1 MPDSSIDQVV
11 SEEAFA
17 AQLSDPAEMLLR
29 LADRLLRTSQDHWT
43 RRHYFQLVSEAETV
57 EAFLDDHGA
66 RRNRGYHELR
76 ELVASVRW
84 LSSVGFSLRHLHGR
98 VASYGTA
105 LDRLPALADDFQAAL
120 DSGTDFVRASLC
132 ALLAAIVDEARRLGV
147 HIPTESFPEARFAA
161 QHSRQHLPHN
171 LGEEEIQEDQQKIA
185 EVASKYLEVC
195 HMLDGIRLPEQ
206 LDADAREDWFRSRC
220 TEERARVFEATVHN
234 LQSAYDTYIKGTV
247 LEAKD
252 HRLPALR
259 GHASAAFHLL
269 EGVTMLVHFVERHET
284 QREGDGSSARVSSL
298 VDRTQARAITL
309 DVLLTWA
316 SRFMELGRPLAEELL
331 PSYTN
336 VQELEVVLPD
346 DLVLHARP
354 ASLIVGIVNHH
365 GTPVEMELEGRAC
378 NAGSILDLM
387 VTVGSHPEA
396 RRFRFR
402 GDEKPLLDVQRLF
415 ECGLGEGGL
424 EALPPE
430 LDYLRG

>member
-1 MPDSSIDQVV
+1 MRDTSIDEVV

-29 LADRLLRTSQDHWT
+29 LAARLLCTARDGWT
-43 RRHYFQLVSEAETV
+43 RRHYFQLVSESEAV

-98 VASYGTA
+98 VAGYRTA
-105 LDRLPALADDFQAAL
+105 LDRLPALATEFHAAL

-132 ALLAAIVDEARRLGV
+132 ALLTAIVEEAQRLGV
-147 HIPTESFPEARFAA
+147 RIPTESFPEERFVT
-161 QHSRQHLPHN
+161 QHSRRLLPHN

-206 LDADAREDWFRSRC
+206 LDVDAREDWFRMRC

-252 HRLPALR
+252 HRLPSLR

-284 QREGDGSSARVSSL
+284 QREGGWGARVSSL
-298 VDRTQARAITL
+298 VDRAQARAITL
-309 DVLLTWA
+309 DVLLSWA

-336 VQELEVVLPD
+336 VQELEVILPD
-346 DLVLHARP
+346 DLILHARP

-365 GTPVEMELEGRAC
+365 GTPVEMELEGRVC

-396 RRFRFR
+396 RRFLFR
-402 GDEKPLLDVQRLF
+402 GDEKPLQDVQRLF
-415 ECGLGEGGL
+415 ACGLGEGGL
-424 EALPPE
+424 EALPTE

>member
-1 MPDSSIDQVV
+1 MPDSSIDEVV

-17 AQLSDPAEMLLR
+17 AQLSEPAEMLLR
-29 LADRLLRTSQDHWT
+29 LAHRLLSTTEGDWT
-43 RRHYFQLVSEAETV
+43 RRHYFQLVSESETV

-66 RRNRGYHELR
+66 RRNRAFHELR
-76 ELVASVRW
+76 DLVASVRW
-84 LSSVGFSLRHLHGR
+84 LSSVGFCLRHLHGR
-98 VASYGTA
+98 VSSYGTA
-105 LDRLPALADDFQAAL
+105 LDRLPALADEFQAAL
-120 DSGTDFVRASLC
+120 DRGTSFVRESLC
-132 ALLAAIVDEARRLGV
+132 ALLNSILEEAQRLQLR
-147 HIPTESFPEARFAA
+147 IPTESFPEDRFVV
-161 QHSRQHLPHN
+161 QHSRRHLPHN
-171 LGEEEIQEDQQKIA
+171 LGEDVIQEDQQKIA

-195 HMLDGIRLPEQ
+195 HMLDGIRLPAQ
-206 LDADAREDWFRSRC
+206 LDDEAREAWFLARC

-247 LEAKD
+247 LEAHD

-284 QREGDGSSARVSSL
+284 QREGGTGARVRGL
-298 VDRTQARAITL
+298 VDRQQARAVTL
-309 DVLLTWA
+309 DVLLAWA

-336 VQELEVVLPD
+336 VQELEVILPD
-346 DLVLHARP
+346 ELMLHARP

-365 GTPVEMELEGRAC
+365 GTPVEMELEGRIC

-387 VTVGSHPEA
+387 VTVGSHPDA
-396 RRFRFR
+396 RCFRFR
-402 GDEKPLLDVQRLF
+402 GDEKPLQDVKRLF

-424 EALPPE
+424 DALPPE